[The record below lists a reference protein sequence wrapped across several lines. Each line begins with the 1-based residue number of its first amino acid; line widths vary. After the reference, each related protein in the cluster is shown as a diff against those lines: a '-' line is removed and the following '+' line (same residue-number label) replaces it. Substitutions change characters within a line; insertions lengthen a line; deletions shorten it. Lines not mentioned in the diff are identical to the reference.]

1 MKSLFVVRIGRLH
14 REDEALIGFYI
25 RSSID
30 VNEEE
35 K

>member
-1 MKSLFVVRIGRLH
+1 VKSLFVVRLGRLH
-14 REDEALIGFYI
+14 REDEALVGFYI

-30 VNEEE
+30 VDKEE